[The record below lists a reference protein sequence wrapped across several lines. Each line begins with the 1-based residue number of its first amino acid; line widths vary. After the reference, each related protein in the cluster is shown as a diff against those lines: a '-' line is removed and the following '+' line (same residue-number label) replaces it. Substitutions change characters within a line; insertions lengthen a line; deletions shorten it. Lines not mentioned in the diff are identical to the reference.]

1 MRYKDLTERCWTG
14 YKQVGM
20 KKKGDRMVPN
30 CVSVEETRRDP
41 TELFKP
47 ADKELDELHH
57 KYIPT
62 WTMLDHHILEQTYV
76 FADDDTAE
84 QFIDQVNEFS
94 EAMDHNAVITQD
106 NAEVKLQV
114 TTNDVKG
121 LTELDFQFALRA
133 DNAAAKS
140 RGQAK
145 GHPTNAL
152 NENQEK
158 YILYLNDK
166 PIATYP
172 SSREADIQSK
182 MILQKFPDARVTVKK
197 EVCTLTP
204 VQLAEN
210 LRDWFKQKW
219 VRFGPD
225 GKIRGACA
233 RGSSKEG
240 KPKCLPQ
247 AKAHALGKKGRASAA
262 ARKRRQDPNPERKGK
277 AINVKTKRK

>member
-14 YKQVGM
+14 YKQIGM

-41 TELFKP
+41 TELFNP

-121 LTELDFQFALRA
+121 LTILDFEFALRA
-133 DNAAAKS
+133 DDAAHRLS
-140 RGQAK
+140 GESS
-145 GHPTNAL
+145 GHPTNAV
-152 NENQEK
+152 N
-158 YILYLNDK
+158 
-166 PIATYP
+166 
-172 SSREADIQSK
+172 
-182 MILQKFPDARVTVKK
+182 
-197 EVCTLTP
+197 
-204 VQLAEN
+204 EN

-225 GKIRGACA
+225 GKIRGDCA

>member
-1 MRYKDLTERCWTG
+1 MRAKDLTERCWKG
-14 YKQVGM
+14 YKQVGG
-20 KKKGDRMVPN
+20 KKKGGRMVPN
-30 CVSVEETRRDP
+30 CVPVEESRRDP

-47 ADKELDELHH
+47 SDKELDDLHH

-84 QFIDQVNEFS
+84 QFIDMVNEFS

-121 LTELDFQFALRA
+121 LTELDFQFAIRA
-133 DNAAAKS
+133 DHAAQKLNGAPE
-140 RGQAK
+140 
-145 GHPTNAL
+145 GHPTNAV
-152 NENQEK
+152 N
-158 YILYLNDK
+158 
-166 PIATYP
+166 
-172 SSREADIQSK
+172 
-182 MILQKFPDARVTVKK
+182 
-197 EVCTLTP
+197 
-204 VQLAEN
+204 EN
-210 LRDWFKQKW
+210 LRDWFKEKW
-219 VRFGPD
+219 VRFNPQ
-225 GKIRGACA
+225 GKIMGPCA

-262 ARKRRQDPNPERKGK
+262 ARKRRKDPNPERKGK
-277 AINVKTKRK
+277 AINVKTKK